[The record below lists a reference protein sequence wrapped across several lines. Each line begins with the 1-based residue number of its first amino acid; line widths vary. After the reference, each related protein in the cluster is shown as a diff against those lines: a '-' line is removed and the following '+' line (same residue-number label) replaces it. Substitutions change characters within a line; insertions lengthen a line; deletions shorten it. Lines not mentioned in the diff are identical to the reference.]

1 MRVDGF
7 AAGVSRV
14 ELHDVAKMPK
24 KVLYLVPKLPASWLV
39 GISTSYSTSVFYF
52 ITTVFYYLVAVAP
65 IDVSYHGATSG

>member
-1 MRVDGF
+1 
-7 AAGVSRV
+7 
-14 ELHDVAKMPK
+14 MPK